1 MSDVSVRLDS
11 ISVTF
16 SIQSTDLHEQSI
28 LSDSIHQNERCIR
41 QIRQYIRHLAFY
53 PPICNEQSI
62 LSDSIHQNER
72 CIRQI
77 RQYIRHI

>member
-1 MSDVSVRLDS
+1 MSIVSVKLDS

-16 SIQSTDLHEQSI
+16 SILSTDLHEQSI
-28 LSDSIHQNERCIR
+28 LSISIHQNE
-41 QIRQYIRHLAFY
+41 H
-53 PPICNEQSI
+53 
-62 LSDSIHQNER
+62 